1 MCKLDTFKVDLKDLK
16 EDVTTLHFNIN
27 DDYFE
32 AIDAPEVRKGDLT
45 VDVTIQKVSGF
56 FEQEVHIKG
65 AVHIPCDI
73 CLDDMEQPID
83 CENQFVAKFGN
94 IYNEDDDVVTVPEDE
109 GILDLSW
116 LIYEF
121 IILDIP
127 IKHVHAPGKCNP
139 AMMKVLQEHSVDR
152 DSEEV
157 GEDRM
162 DPRWDVLRKLKD

>member
-45 VDVTIQKVSGF
+45 VDVTIQK
-56 FEQEVHIKG
+56 G
-65 AVHIPCDI
+65 AVHIPGDI

-83 CENQFVAKFGN
+83 CENHFVAKFGN
-94 IYNEDDDVVTVPEDE
+94 IYNEDDDVVIVPEDE

>member
-1 MCKLDTFKVDLKDLK
+1 
-16 EDVTTLHFNIN
+16 
-27 DDYFE
+27 
-32 AIDAPEVRKGDLT
+32 
-45 VDVTIQKVSGF
+45 
-56 FEQEVHIKG
+56 
-65 AVHIPCDI
+65 
-73 CLDDMEQPID
+73 
-83 CENQFVAKFGN
+83 VAKFGN